1 VFGASSRD
9 IKMTKTHMDGST
21 FEKTAEWQ
29 KLSVRQKYW
38 MQTYLASGNDQ
49 VFATQL
55 AYNTTEKSTRTFSYE
70 VIKQKKIQAAL
81 NRYFNRSEKD
91 ISLAQLEREIKKAKG
106 TARIK
111 LQMQFAE
118 LKFGNAPKKSKG
130 KSNGKS
136 IREQS

>member
-1 VFGASSRD
+1 
-9 IKMTKTHMDGST
+9 MPKTHMDRSA

-29 KLSVRQKYW
+29 KLSVRQKFW
-38 MQTYLASGNDQ
+38 LQTYLASGNDQ

-55 AYNTTEKSTRTFSYE
+55 AYDTTEKSTRTFSYE

-81 NRYFNRSEKD
+81 NRYFNRSERD
-91 ISLAQLEREIKKAKG
+91 IYLAQLDREIKKAKG

-118 LKFGNAPKKSKG
+118 LKFGGKPSKKKSKRR
-130 KSNGKS
+130 K
-136 IREQS
+136 